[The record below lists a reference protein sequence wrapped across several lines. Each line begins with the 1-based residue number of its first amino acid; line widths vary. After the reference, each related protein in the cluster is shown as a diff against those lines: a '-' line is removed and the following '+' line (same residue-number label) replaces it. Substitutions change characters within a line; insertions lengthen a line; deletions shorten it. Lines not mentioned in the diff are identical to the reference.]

1 MNVNFI
7 QFLGFLFLFIAPTL
21 LLGQDTL
28 IQAGAEWKYYDLGNA
43 PTGNW
48 TDISYNDSN
57 WLSDFAQF
65 GYGDG
70 DETTLTDDDARTTYF
85 RKSFIVNNPA
95 QYQSML
101 LKLLRDDGAVVYL
114 NGTEI
119 WRDNMPS
126 GSVSYSTFSSSA
138 VSGSEEDAWFNRLII
153 NNLVTGMNTI
163 AVEVHQQ
170 SFSIF
175 NSDISF
181 DFQFLADSTKQDSII
196 RGPYL
201 QNGTSTSMV
210 VRWRTADLSKSILK
224 YSTDI
229 NNIITVVQDSIKK
242 QNHEVLITGLQ
253 PATRYYYEIYNGVDT
268 LSPPDSSQYFQTNPI
283 VGQAVPTTIWALGDC
298 GTANDNQRDVRD
310 AYYNYIGHNHTDV
323 LLFLGDN
330 AYQDGTDQ
338 EYQYAVFENM
348 YEAMLSKTV
357 AWSTI
362 GNHDAHSASPSN
374 QSGPYFDIFSF
385 PKQGEAGGVPS
396 GTEAYYSFDYGNIHF
411 IVLNSESL
419 GGLGTGSSMYSWCQ
433 NDIQNTNADWI
444 IGIWHHPPYTKGS
457 HDSDYEPQLFQM
469 RNNFLPMLEANGV
482 DLVLCG
488 HSHSYERSYL
498 LNGHTGLAFSFDTAQ
513 HVVGASGGG
522 DGKIGSDGAYI
533 KETVGPNAGKGAVYI
548 TAGSSGKK
556 SGGDLDHPA
565 MFSSLNELGSCV
577 VEVHNNQLDMKF
589 VRENGQID
597 DYFTIIKNLAVISV
611 NSTQKEDRLTLEIH
625 PNPSTSLI
633 NISTKAQ
640 LKFVQIFDNKG
651 TEIRFINGHPTTI
664 NIEDLANG
672 LYILA
677 GTTVDG
683 QHLFQ
688 KLVVGE

>member
-1 MNVNFI
+1 MKINFI
-7 QFLGFLFLFIAPTL
+7 QFFGCLLLATSPLFLLA
-21 LLGQDTL
+21 QDTL
-28 IQAGAEWKYYDLGNA
+28 IQAGAEWKYYDAGNA
-43 PTGNW
+43 PSGNW
-48 TDISYNDSN
+48 TDISYNDAS
-57 WLSDFAQF
+57 WASGFAQL

-70 DETTLTDDDARTTYF
+70 DETTATDDDARTTYF
-85 RKSFIVNNPA
+85 RKSFMVTNPT

-119 WRDNMPS
+119 WRDNMAS
-126 GSVSYSTFSSSA
+126 GSVSYSTFSNSA
-138 VSGSEEDAWFNRLII
+138 VSGSEEDAWFDRLII
-153 NNLVTGMNTI
+153 NTLVVGMNTV

-170 SFSIF
+170 TFSIF

-181 DFQFLADSTKQDSII
+181 DFQFLADTIKQDSII

-201 QNGTSTSMV
+201 QNGTSNSMV
-210 VRWRTADLSKSILK
+210 VRWRTADLSQSILK

-229 NNIITVVQDSIKK
+229 NNITTVVQDSIKK
-242 QNHEVLITGLQ
+242 RNHEVLITGLQ
-253 PATRYYYEIYNGVDT
+253 PATRYYYAVYNNSDT
-268 LSPPDSSQYFQTNPI
+268 LSPADSSKYFQTNPTP
-283 VGQAVPTTIWALGDC
+283 GQSVPTTIWALGDC
-298 GTANDNQRDVRD
+298 GSANNNQRAVRD
-310 AYYNYIGHNHTDV
+310 AYYNYIGPNHTDIM
-323 LLFLGDN
+323 LFLGDN
-330 AYQDGTDQ
+330 AYQDGTDS
-338 EYQYAVFENM
+338 EYQNAVFENM

-457 HDSDYEPQLFQM
+457 HDSDFEPQLFQM

-488 HSHSYERSYL
+488 HSHSYERSYF
-498 LNGHTGLAFSFDTAQ
+498 LNGHTGLAFSFDAAQ
-513 HVVGASGGG
+513 HAVGPNGDG

-533 KETVGPNAGKGAVYI
+533 KETIGPNAGKGAVYI
-548 TAGSSGKK
+548 TAGSSGKT

-565 MFSSLNELGSCV
+565 MFSSLNQLGSCV
-577 VEVHNNQLDMKF
+577 VEVQNNQLDMKF

-597 DYFTIIKNLAVISV
+597 DYFTIIKNFPLTAT
-611 NSTQKEDRLTLEIH
+611 NSIPKDNRPSLEIH
-625 PNPSTSLI
+625 PNPSSSI
-633 NISTKAQ
+633 VNISTKAT

-651 TEIRFINGHPTTI
+651 TEVKFINGHPYTV
-664 NIEDLANG
+664 NVENLPNG
-672 LYILA
+672 LYIVA
-677 GTTVDG
+677 GTTVNG

-688 KLVVGE
+688 KLIVGE

>member
-1 MNVNFI
+1 MKINFI
-7 QFLGFLFLFIAPTL
+7 QFLGLLFLSTTPL
-21 LLGQDTL
+21 LVLGQDTL
-28 IQAGAEWKYYDLGNA
+28 IQAGAEWKYYDAGNT
-43 PTGNW
+43 PSGNW
-48 TDISYNDSN
+48 TDVNYNDSN
-57 WLSDFAQF
+57 WANGFAQL

-70 DETTLTDDDARTTYF
+70 DETTTTDDNTRTTYF
-85 RKSFIVNNPA
+85 RKSFMVNNPA
-95 QYQSML
+95 QYQSMR
-101 LKLLRDDGAVVYL
+101 LKLLRDDGAVIYI

-126 GSVSYSTFSSSA
+126 GTVNYSTNSSSA
-138 VSGSEEDAWFNRLII
+138 VSGSAEDAWFNRLIT
-153 NNLVTGMNTI
+153 NNLIVGMNTV

-170 SFSIF
+170 IFSIF

-181 DFQFLADSTKQDSII
+181 DFQFLADTIKQDSII

-201 QNGTSTSMV
+201 QNGTSNSMV
-210 VRWRTADLSKSILK
+210 VRWRTADLSASILK
-224 YSTDI
+224 YNTDI
-229 NNIITVVQDSIKK
+229 NNMISVVQDPIKK
-242 QNHEVLITGLQ
+242 HNHEVLITGLQ
-253 PATRYYYEIYNGVDT
+253 PATRYYYEVYNSSDT
-268 LSPPDSSQYFQTNPI
+268 LSFADSSKYFQTNPI
-283 VGQAVPTTIWALGDC
+283 PGQAVPTTIWAVGDC
-298 GTANDNQRDVRD
+298 GSANNNQRAVRD
-310 AYYNYIGHNHTDV
+310 AYYNYIGPNHTDIM
-323 LLFLGDN
+323 LFLGDN
-330 AYQDGTDQ
+330 AYQDGTDS
-338 EYQYAVFENM
+338 EYQNAVFKNM

-419 GGLGTGSSMYSWCQ
+419 GNLGTGSSMYSWCQ

-457 HDSDYEPQLFQM
+457 HDSDFEPQLFQM

-488 HSHSYERSYL
+488 HSHSYERSYF
-498 LNGHTGLAFSFDTAQ
+498 LNGHTGLAFSFDAAQ
-513 HVVGASGGG
+513 HVVGANGDG

-548 TAGSSGKK
+548 TAGSSGKI

-577 VEVHNNQLDMKF
+577 VEVQNNQLDMKF
-589 VRENGQID
+589 IRENGQID
-597 DYFTIIKNLAVISV
+597 DYFTIIKNIPITSV
-611 NSTQKEDRLTLEIH
+611 HSVQNDNRPTLEVH
-625 PNPSTSLI
+625 PNPSTHII
-633 NISTKAQ
+633 NISTKAT
-640 LKFVQIFDNKG
+640 LKFVQVFDNKG
-651 TEIRFINGHPTTI
+651 TEIKFINGHPSSI

-672 LYILA
+672 LYIVA
-677 GTTVDG
+677 GTTAEG

-688 KLVVGE
+688 KLIVGE

>member
-1 MNVNFI
+1 MKINLI
-7 QFLGFLFLFIAPTL
+7 QFIRLLFFSAFPLFLF
-21 LLGQDTL
+21 GQDTL
-28 IQAGAEWKYYDLGNA
+28 IQAGSEWKYYDAGNA
-43 PTGNW
+43 PAGNW
-48 TDISYNDSN
+48 TSINYNDSS
-57 WLSDFAQF
+57 WASGFAQL

-70 DETTLTDDDARTTYF
+70 DETTVTDDDARTTYF
-85 RKSFIVNNPA
+85 RKSFVINNPS

-101 LKLLRDDGAVVYL
+101 LKLIRDDGAVVYI

-119 WRDNMPS
+119 WRDNMSS
-126 GSVSYSTFSSSA
+126 GSVSYSTFA
-138 VSGSEEDAWFNRLII
+138 NTTVNGSDEDTWVNRQII
-153 NNLVTGMNTI
+153 NSLVLGTNTV
-163 AVEVHQQ
+163 AVEIHQR
-170 SFSIF
+170 SFFS
-175 NSDISF
+175 SDISF
-181 DFQFLADSTKQDSII
+181 DFQFLADTIKQDSII

-201 QNGTSTSMV
+201 QNGTSNSMV
-210 VRWRTADLSKSILK
+210 VRWRTADLSESILK

-229 NNIITVVQDSIKK
+229 NNLSNTVRDSVKK
-242 QNHEVLITGLQ
+242 YNHEVLITGLQ
-253 PATRYYYEIYNGVDT
+253 PATRYYYEVYNEADT
-268 LSPPDSSQYFQTNPI
+268 LSFADSSQYFQTNPI
-283 VGQAVPTTIWALGDC
+283 PGQAVPTTIWALGDC
-298 GTANDNQRDVRD
+298 GTANNNQRAVRD
-310 AYYNYIGHNHTDV
+310 AYYNYIGNNHTDV

-330 AYQDGTDQ
+330 AYQDGTDS
-338 EYQYAVFENM
+338 EYQYAIFENM

-419 GGLGTGSSMYSWCQ
+419 TGLGTGGSMYSWCQ

-457 HDSDYEPQLFQM
+457 HNSDFEPQLFQM

-488 HSHSYERSYL
+488 HSHSYERSYF
-498 LNGHTGLAFSFDTAQ
+498 LNGHTGLAFSFDAAQ
-513 HVVGASGGG
+513 HVVGPNGGG
-522 DGKIGSDGAYI
+522 DGRIGGDGAYQ

-548 TAGSSGKK
+548 TAGSSGKT
-556 SGGDLDHPA
+556 SGGPLDHPA
-565 MFSSLNELGSCV
+565 MFSSLNQLGSCV
-577 VEVHNNQLDMKF
+577 VEVNNNQLDMKF

-597 DYFTIIKNLAVISV
+597 DYFTIIKNMPITSNKAIEKD
-611 NSTQKEDRLTLEIH
+611 NRPTLEVH
-625 PNPSTSLI
+625 PNPSTDI
-633 NISTKAQ
+633 IHISTQAK
-640 LKFVQIFDNKG
+640 LKFVQVFDNKG
-651 TEIRFINGHPTTI
+651 TEIKFINGHPKTI
-664 NIEDLANG
+664 DIKDLSNG
-672 LYILA
+672 LYIVA
-677 GTTVDG
+677 GTTADG

>member
-1 MNVNFI
+1 MKIIFI
-7 QFLGFLFLFIAPTL
+7 QLFGFLFLATSPSFIVA
-21 LLGQDTL
+21 QDTL
-28 IQAGAEWKYYDLGNA
+28 IQAGAEWKYYDAGNA
-43 PTGNW
+43 PSGNW
-48 TDISYNDSN
+48 TNISYNDTS
-57 WLSDFAQF
+57 WASGFAQL
-65 GYGDG
+65 GYGDS

-85 RKSFIVNNPA
+85 RKSFMVTNPT

-101 LKLLRDDGAVVYL
+101 LKLLRDDGAVVYI

-126 GSVSYSTFSSSA
+126 GSVSYGTFSSSA
-138 VSGSEEDAWFNRLII
+138 VSGSEEDRWFNQLII
-153 NNLVTGMNTI
+153 NTLVVGMNI
-163 AVEVHQQ
+163 VAVEVHQQ
-170 SFSIF
+170 IFSLF

-181 DFQFLADSTKQDSII
+181 DFQFLADTIKQDSII

-201 QNGTSTSMV
+201 QNGTSNSMV
-210 VRWRTADLSKSILK
+210 VRWRTSAFSESILK

-229 NNIITVVQDSIKK
+229 NNITTVIQDSVKK
-242 QNHEVLITGLQ
+242 RNHEVLITGLQ
-253 PATRYYYEIYNGVDT
+253 PATRYYYTIYSSSDT
-268 LSPPDSSQYFQTNPI
+268 LSPADSSNYFQTNPI
-283 VGQAVPTTIWALGDC
+283 PGQAVPTTIWALGDC
-298 GTANDNQRDVRD
+298 GSANNNQRAVRD
-310 AYYNYIGHNHTDV
+310 AYYSYIGHDHTDIM
-323 LLFLGDN
+323 LFLGDN
-330 AYQDGTDQ
+330 AYQDGTDS
-338 EYQYAVFENM
+338 EYQNAVFENM

-385 PKQGEAGGVPS
+385 PKQGEAGGIPS

-457 HDSDYEPQLFQM
+457 HDSDFEPQLFQM

-488 HSHSYERSYL
+488 HSHSYERSYF
-498 LNGHTGLAFSFDTAQ
+498 LNGHTGLAFSFDAAQ
-513 HVVGASGGG
+513 HVVGANGGG
-522 DGKIGSDGAYI
+522 DGKIGSDGAYL
-533 KETVGPNAGKGAVYI
+533 KETVGPNTGKGAVYI
-548 TAGSSGKK
+548 TAGSSGKI

-565 MFSSLNELGSCV
+565 MFSSLNQLGSCV
-577 VEVHNNQLDMKF
+577 VEVQNNQLDMKF

-597 DYFTIIKNLAVISV
+597 DYFTIIKNMPTNAV
-611 NSTQKEDRLTLEIH
+611 NSISKGDRPTLEVY
-625 PNPSTSLI
+625 PNPSSDII
-633 NISTKAQ
+633 NISTKAK

-651 TEIRFINGHPTTI
+651 TEIKFINGHPNTV
-664 NIEDLANG
+664 NVEDLPDG
-672 LYILA
+672 LYIVA
-677 GTTVDG
+677 GTTAGG